1 MISAQNRLPLLS
13 GNKRL
18 LFFTIALLLAACSP
32 KVRPVA
38 TTVKKP
44 ADNVTQKPET
54 ATEKQPEKAAEGKV
68 ATISM
73 ILPFGLE
80 HLNPAQRYSPAGLSK
95 ANMSVE
101 YYQGFKLALDSLT
114 ADGSNFKLQVFDDSQ
129 DETMQT
135 RGLALNPAVRSAD
148 LIVGPVFPQS
158 IKAFNAALSYSKGII
173 VSPLSPANPATVN
186 RPNLVTVIPPLEYHA
201 WGAAEYINKTVKPK
215 KIFILR
221 SGFNQEKD
229 YAVNFKKA
237 IDSLSKKK
245 VKVVTLFV
253 VRGNLSSLLPQLSKT
268 EKNVF
273 VMPAVDQAFLGVT
286 LRSLDTLNKH
296 YPVMLFGHPNWEKF
310 SFLKPQLLQRL
321 QTHITSTEKINYKS
335 GATVTFLRNYRK
347 AYHVEPTEYAIKGFD
362 EGLYFGKLLFA
373 DKGVA
378 AIDQTDFTGLHN
390 SFHFIKKPA
399 LGWVNTHVNILTYTN
414 FELKQVE

>member
-1 MISAQNRLPLLS
+1 MISARNHRPPLS
-13 GNKRL
+13 GNKWL
-18 LFFTIALLLAACSP
+18 PFFTIALLLAACSP

-44 ADNVTQKPET
+44 ADNVTKKPDNT
-54 ATEKQPEKAAEGKV
+54 TQKQPEKAAEGKV

-114 ADGSNFKLQVFDDSQ
+114 ADGSNFKLQVFDSQ

-135 RGLALNPAVRSAD
+135 RSLALNPTVRSSD
-148 LIVGPVFPQS
+148 LIVGPVFPDG

-173 VSPLSPANPATVN
+173 VSPLSPANPATIN

-221 SGFNQEKD
+221 SGFSQEKD

-245 VKVVTLFV
+245 VKVISLFV
-253 VRGNLSSLLPQLSKT
+253 TRGNLSSLLPQLSKT

-273 VMPAVDQAFLGVT
+273 VMPATDQAFLGVT

-296 YPVMLFGHPNWEKF
+296 YPVMLFGHPSWEKF
-310 SFLKPQLLQRL
+310 SLLKPQLLQRL
-321 QTHITSTEKINYKS
+321 QAHITSTEKINYKA
-335 GATVTFLRNYRK
+335 GATVTFSRNYRK

-373 DKGVA
+373 DKGLA
-378 AIDQTDFTGLHN
+378 DIEQTDFKGLHN

-399 LGWVNTHVNILTYTN
+399 LGWINTHVNILTYTN